1 MTAVMQPYLFPYLGY
16 FHLVAAADHF
26 VFYDDVQ
33 YINDGWINRNR
44 LPHGWF
50 TVPVTAGSLTDP
62 IRERQV
68 AAGPYAHFRRK
79 FLKGFGQR
87 YGKSPY
93 FDAVEHMVHEVFTE
107 APGSISEM
115 AQRSVRLVANH
126 LSLGARY
133 STSSTY
139 TYQRDLP
146 TQAKLL
152 SLLYACRA
160 ECYVNQVGG
169 SHLYDP
175 EVFAASGVQLNFLQ
189 SDLDYSAEEPGLQYS
204 VLHLLAHHPPQQCR
218 EWLQQYT
225 ITTPTYA

>member
-50 TVPVTAGSLTDP
+50 TVPVASGSLTDS
-62 IRERQV
+62 IRERRV
-68 AAGPYAHFRRK
+68 ATGPYAHFRRK
-79 FLKGFGQR
+79 FLKGFAQR
-87 YGKSPY
+87 YGKAPH
-93 FDAVEHMVHEVFTE
+93 FDRVRGIVEEVFTTTPTSVS
-107 APGSISEM
+107 AM
-115 AQRSVRLVANH
+115 AQQSIRLVAAYLG
-126 LSLGARY
+126 LSVRY
-133 STSSTY
+133 GVSSTF
-139 TYQRDLP
+139 TYQRELP

-160 ECYVNQVGG
+160 QRYVNQVGG

-175 EVFAASGVQLNFLQ
+175 EAFAASGVQLNFLR

-204 VLHLLAHHPPQQCR
+204 VLHLLAHHPPEQCR
-218 EWLQQYT
+218 EWLQRYT